1 MATRIKEISKENNI
15 VDSVDSYKS
24 SELEQT
30 IIIMNKINEGIEDI
44 KAGRIMSIEEATDKL
59 L

>member
-1 MATRIKEISKENNI
+1 MATIIKEISKENNI
-15 VDSVDSYKS
+15 VDNVDSYKS

-30 IIIMNKINEGIEDI
+30 IILMNKINEGIEDI
-44 KAGRIMSIEEATDKL
+44 KAGRIMSIEEAKDKL

>member
-1 MATRIKEISKENNI
+1 MATIIKEISKENNI
-15 VDSVDSYKS
+15 VDNVDSYKS

-30 IIIMNKINEGIEDI
+30 IILMNKINEGIEDN
-44 KAGRIMSIEEATDKL
+44 KAGRIMSIEEAKDKL